1 MDENFNV
8 VHQAA
13 YDTHGDS
20 NASSNM
26 AADLDSKLPT
36 PNFIVVAA
44 VKDEAYNKFYSGSY
58 DKFESLGS
66 TKVRSMAYRDGWAF
80 ISANIDG

>member
-1 MDENFNV
+1 
-8 VHQAA
+8 
-13 YDTHGDS
+13 
-20 NASSNM
+20 M

-36 PNFIVVAA
+36 PNYIVAA
-44 VKDEAYNKFYSGSY
+44 AVMDEAYNKFYSGSY

-66 TKVRSMAYRDGWAF
+66 TMVRSMAYRDGWAF